1 MKDDEIRD
9 TDEYLSTWMTLSIII
24 SIAIFLFFLL
34 YYLKKDGQDDN
45 YKKDNSFYSEDT
57 ECSTRVSSSHD
68 AIIYVSEAKSKRQIL
83 PRKILHFSN
92 NYDQN
97 LVRRIKD

>member
-34 YYLKKDGQDDN
+34 YYLKKDG
-45 YKKDNSFYSEDT
+45 
-57 ECSTRVSSSHD
+57 
-68 AIIYVSEAKSKRQIL
+68 
-83 PRKILHFSN
+83 
-92 NYDQN
+92 
-97 LVRRIKD
+97 

>member
-1 MKDDEIRD
+1 MFFIKLK
-9 TDEYLSTWMTLSIII
+9 YIIMW
-24 SIAIFLFFLL
+24 LFSQGNFLL
-34 YYLKKDGQDDN
+34 YYLKKDGQEPDDN
-45 YKKDNSFYSEDT
+45 YKKDNSFFSEDT

-83 PRKILHFSN
+83 PRKIIHFSN